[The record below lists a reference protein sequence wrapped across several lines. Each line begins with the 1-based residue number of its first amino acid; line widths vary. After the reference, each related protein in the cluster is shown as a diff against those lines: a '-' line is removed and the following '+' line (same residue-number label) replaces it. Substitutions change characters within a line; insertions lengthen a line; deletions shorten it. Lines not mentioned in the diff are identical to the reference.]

1 MEDET
6 GGYSGPATISPV
18 REGEGLLLKPSVG
31 EVSEVTTMSQG
42 KKIVH
47 AKKSVKT

>member
-1 MEDET
+1 MDVDKSDEDEE
-6 GGYSGPATISPV
+6 V
-18 REGEGLLLKPSVG
+18 EGEV
-31 EVSEVTTMSQG
+31 EEEVTTMSHG